1 MADKA
6 KSRISASVLMDTIK
20 TKMVGNLLSIPKD
33 IGDKWVY
40 AEIEVNASA
49 NLLST
54 ANDFLVSGVA
64 LATGDKFVWI
74 ALKNTSGTSTDG
86 ICFSLNGGTAAYNLA
101 DGIFLGAGEMI
112 CLKINHVTLE
122 NLHAAS
128 VTMSATYGF
137 PSSANSDAVTVQVA
151 AIVDDADYVP

>member
-6 KSRISASVLMDTIK
+6 KSRISASVFPDTIK
-20 TKMVGNLLSIPKD
+20 SKFAGNLVSIPKD

-40 AEIEVNASA
+40 AEVSVNTSA

-54 ANDFLVSGVA
+54 TNDFLVSGTA
-64 LATGDKFVWI
+64 LATGDKVTWI
-74 ALKNTSGTSTDG
+74 ALKNTSGTSTEG
-86 ICFSLNGGTAAYNLA
+86 VCFSLNGGTAAYNLA

-128 VTMSATYGF
+128 VTMSASYGF
-137 PSSANSDAVTVQVA
+137 PSSANGDAVVVQVA
-151 AIVDDADYVP
+151 AIIDDASYVP